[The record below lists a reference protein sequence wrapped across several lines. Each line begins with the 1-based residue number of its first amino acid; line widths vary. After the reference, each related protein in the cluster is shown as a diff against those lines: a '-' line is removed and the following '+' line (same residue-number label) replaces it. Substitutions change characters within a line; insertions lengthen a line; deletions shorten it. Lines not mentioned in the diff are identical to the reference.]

1 MAMRSYVLAPILAV
15 LMIGAFA
22 CGDGVLDVEPEIDM
36 EVTDDEVSISID
48 SPGGDVSMQIESG
61 GDVPDGF
68 PFPIAEGCVVVGST
82 TWEGPEGV
90 AMQAGLEFPPEEFD
104 AVVAFYQA
112 FLEGEGL
119 DVTRSVTETGT
130 DTMVML
136 LAESQEATASV
147 VANRSGGSGSA
158 NLSWSPGQG

>member
-68 PFPIAEGCVVVGST
+68 PFPIADGCEVVGST
-82 TWEGPEGV
+82 TWEGP
-90 AMQAGLEFPPEEFD
+90 AGTTFMTAALEFPAEEFD
-104 AVVAFYQA
+104 GVVAFYQA
-112 FLEGEGL
+112 FLEGEGFE
-119 DVTRSVTETGT
+119 VTRSVTETGG
-130 DTMVML
+130 DTSVML
-136 LAESQEATASV
+136 LADGPEATASV
-147 VANRSGGSGSA
+147 AVGRNPGLASLTWSSGQS
-158 NLSWSPGQG
+158 